1 MVKLMKSD
9 TRLIHEKKIEL
20 QDGNESLISPIY
32 QSVKFSFPSVQ
43 KSLEERSLAEG
54 FEYSRVSN
62 PTIRQLEF
70 MLAELQGR
78 DDSICVSSG
87 MAAIWLSLLG
97 NLKSGDSVLYFIE
110 SYQPTR
116 VMLKKFLK
124 NLGINSI
131 AHSIKDIQSIKKT
144 LSKGEVKLLIFESP
158 TNPML
163 CIPDIEELCLTAKNN
178 SVITVMDNTW
188 AGLHNHGKFGIDYF
202 VHSLTKYASGHG
214 DVMGGA
220 VISSKKNIKKLKSL
234 AVSMGSTLDTSAAY
248 LIMRGLK
255 TYHLRIDRHES
266 NAIKIANFLNNRS
279 EVKKVFYPGLEND
292 DGYDL
297 AKKQMIGYGGVV
309 TFHLDCNKDKTWRF
323 IDSLRLFITASSL
336 GSPESLAVP
345 AHLFFTKD
353 LIKKEIKISGMIEST
368 IRLSI
373 GLENIDDLILDLK
386 ESFDSIF

>member
-1 MVKLMKSD
+1 MVKLMKRD

-32 QSVKFSFPSVQ
+32 QSVKFSFPSL
-43 KSLEERSLAEG
+43 KESLEEKSLTDG

-70 MLAELQGR
+70 MLADLQGR

-124 NLGINSI
+124 NFGINSI
-131 AHSIKDIQSIKKT
+131 AHSIKDIQSIKKS
-144 LSKGEVKLLIFESP
+144 LSKDEVKLLIFESP

-163 CIPDIEELCLTAKNN
+163 QIPDIEEICLIAKKN
-178 SVITVMDNTW
+178 SVVTIMDNTW
-188 AGLHNHGKFGIDYF
+188 AGLHNHGQFGIDYF

-220 VISSKKNIKKLKSL
+220 VISSEKNIKKLKGL
-234 AVSMGSTLDTSAAY
+234 AVSMGSTLDPNTAY

-255 TYHLRIDRHES
+255 TYHLRIDKHES
-266 NAIKIANFLNNRS
+266 NAIKIAHFLNNRP
-279 EVKKVFYPGLEND
+279 EVIKVFYPGLEED

-297 AKKQMIGYGGVV
+297 AKKQMRGYGGVV
-309 TFHLDCNKDKTWRF
+309 TFHLDCNKDKAWNF
-323 IDSLRLFITASSL
+323 IDSLKLFITASSL
-336 GSPESLAVP
+336 GSPESLAIP

-353 LIKKEIKISGMIEST
+353 FIKKEVELSGIIEST

-373 GLENIDDLILDLK
+373 GLEHIDDLILDLK
-386 ESFDSIF
+386 KSFDTIF